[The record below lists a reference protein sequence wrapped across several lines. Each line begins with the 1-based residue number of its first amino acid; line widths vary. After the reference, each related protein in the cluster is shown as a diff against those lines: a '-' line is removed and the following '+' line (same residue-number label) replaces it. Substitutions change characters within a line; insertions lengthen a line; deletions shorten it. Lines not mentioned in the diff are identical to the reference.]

1 MINGWAGKNS
11 FLDNLM
17 IFCAKD
23 LIYIVFA
30 AAAIWFAYAI
40 YRRDRRSAVLFAANL
55 VITFILLQVA
65 GHLYVD
71 HRPFV
76 DHHLT
81 RLVQHAAGQSFPSD
95 HTTAAG
101 AIALGFLLFT
111 RLKTLGWLLAIATLL
126 IGFARIFTGLHY
138 PIDIAGG
145 IVTAIVG
152 AAVTWGISKLAAKHV
167 KEPEETR

>member
-1 MINGWAGKNS
+1 
-11 FLDNLM
+11 M

-30 AAAIWFAYAI
+30 AAAIWFVHAI
-40 YRRDRRSAVLFAANL
+40 YKRDQRSAIFFAANL
-55 VITFILLQVA
+55 FITFILLQIA

-111 RLKTLGWLLAIATLL
+111 RFKTLGWLLAAATLL

-138 PIDIAGG
+138 PVDIAGG
-145 IVTAIVG
+145 IVTALVG
-152 AAVTWGISKLAAKHV
+152 AAVTAGIYRLTAKY
-167 KEPEETR
+167 KSE